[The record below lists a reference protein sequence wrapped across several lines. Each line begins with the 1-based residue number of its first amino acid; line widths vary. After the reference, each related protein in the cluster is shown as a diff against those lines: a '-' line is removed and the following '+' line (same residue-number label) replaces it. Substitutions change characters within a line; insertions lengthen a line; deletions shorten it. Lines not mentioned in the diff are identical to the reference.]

1 VFAVIPS
8 TSLRTGF
15 RRLRPTQPGA
25 SSPRRA
31 RWHQPFLVTLDVV
44 RRFFLTRTDIPC
56 TTGILRD
63 KAARE
68 ASGCASCENHLET
81 VADCGFGIPDCG
93 LHRWRSQSYKD
104 ELKRRTRQFAL
115 DVIRLVELLPRSR
128 TTEVLGKQ
136 LLRSGTSVGANYR
149 AACRAKSSA
158 DFVSKMGIVEEEA
171 DEAIYWM
178 ELLVDSSCVRA
189 AGVHAL
195 LQEADELLAITVSSI
210 KTARITRY
218 RNR

>member
-1 VFAVIPS
+1 MAA
-8 TSLRTGF
+8 G
-15 RRLRPTQPGA
+15 
-25 SSPRRA
+25 
-31 RWHQPFLVTLDVV
+31 
-44 RRFFLTRTDIPC
+44 
-56 TTGILRD
+56 
-63 KAARE
+63 AARTSA
-68 ASGCASCENHLET
+68 ASPNTPCCIASCENTLRRLRI
-81 VADCGFGIPDCG
+81 VDFGLGIAQMEGPEFMT
-93 LHRWRSQSYKD
+93 KD

-178 ELLVDSSCVRA
+178 ELLVDSGCVRA
-189 AGVHAL
+189 AGVRAL
-195 LQEADELLAITVSSI
+195 LQEADELLAIAVSSI

>member
-1 VFAVIPS
+1 ME
-8 TSLRTGF
+8 
-15 RRLRPTQPGA
+15 
-25 SSPRRA
+25 
-31 RWHQPFLVTLDVV
+31 
-44 RRFFLTRTDIPC
+44 
-56 TTGILRD
+56 
-63 KAARE
+63 E
-68 ASGCASCENHLET
+68 AQFMT
-81 VADCGFGIPDCG
+81 
-93 LHRWRSQSYKD
+93 KD

-178 ELLVDSSCVRA
+178 ELLVDSGCVGA
-189 AGVHAL
+189 DGVHAL

-210 KTARITRY
+210 KTARITRD